1 MSQSPSSPP
10 RRSASGFSPGSILV
24 AVDRAI
30 ARFEGWV
37 LAYGVLLMAL
47 NTVANVVARRLGQS
61 FYFTEELN
69 QFLMV
74 LITFVGIGYAAR
86 RARHIRMS
94 AVYDELGHGAKKA
107 MTIVIALITA
117 VFMLGLAYYSLVYV
131 IDVADRGR
139 VTPALQIPLY
149 VTYVWL
155 PVGFLISGIQYL
167 LAIYRNLTEP
177 EIYLSFEEQEGY
189 EDVDQAP
196 QAL

>member
-1 MSQSPSSPP
+1 MSASSPP
-10 RRSASGFSPGSILV
+10 PQGDQSQGVSLGRTFVVI
-24 AVDRAI
+24 DHAI

-94 AVYDELGHGAKKA
+94 AVYDQLGHAAKKA
-107 MTIVIALITA
+107 LTIGIALITA
-117 VFMLGLAYYSLVYV
+117 VFMLGLAYYSFIYV
-131 IDVADRGR
+131 SDVAARGR

-149 VTYVWL
+149 ITYVWL
-155 PVGFLISGIQYL
+155 PVGFAITGIQYL
-167 LAIYRNLTEP
+167 LAIYQNLTHR
-177 EIYLSFEEQEGY
+177 EIYLSYEEQEGY
-189 EDVDQAP
+189 EQADP
-196 QAL
+196 GQQVL

>member
-1 MSQSPSSPP
+1 MSASSPP
-10 RRSASGFSPGSILV
+10 PQGDQSQGLSLGRTFVVI
-24 AVDRAI
+24 DHAI

-94 AVYDELGHGAKKA
+94 AVYDQLGHAAKKA
-107 MTIVIALITA
+107 LTIGIALITA
-117 VFMLGLAYYSLVYV
+117 VFMLGLAYYSFVYV
-131 IDVADRGR
+131 SDVAARGR

-149 VTYVWL
+149 ITYVWL
-155 PVGFLISGIQYL
+155 PVGFVITGIQYL
-167 LAIYRNLTEP
+167 LAVYQNLTHR
-177 EIYLSFEEQEGY
+177 EIYLSYEEQEGY
-189 EDVDQAP
+189 EQADP
-196 QAL
+196 GQQVL

>member
-1 MSQSPSSPP
+1 MSDSSHSQPP
-10 RRSASGFSPGSILV
+10 QQATGFSL
-24 AVDRAI
+24 ARLLLTVDHAI

-94 AVYDELGHGAKKA
+94 AVYDQMGHGAKKA
-107 MTIVIALITA
+107 MTIAIALITA
-117 VFMLGLAYYSLVYV
+117 VFMLGLAYYSFVYV
-131 IDVADRGR
+131 ADVAQRGR

-149 VTYVWL
+149 ITYVWL
-155 PVGFLISGIQYL
+155 PIGFAITGIQYL
-167 LAIYRNLTEP
+167 LAIYRNLTQP

-189 EDVDQAP
+189 EELDHGV
-196 QAL
+196 

>member
-1 MSQSPSSPP
+1 MSGSSPP
-10 RRSASGFSPGSILV
+10 PQGDRSQGLSLGRVLV
-24 AVDRAI
+24 VIDHAI

-61 FYFTEELN
+61 LYFTEELN

-94 AVYDELGHGAKKA
+94 AVYDQLGHAAKKA
-107 MTIVIALITA
+107 LTIGIALITA
-117 VFMLGLAYYSLVYV
+117 VFMLGLAYYSFVYV
-131 IDVADRGR
+131 SDVAARGR

-149 VTYVWL
+149 ITYVWL
-155 PVGFLISGIQYL
+155 PIGFVITGIQYL
-167 LAIYRNLTEP
+167 LAIYRNLTHR
-177 EIYLSFEEQEGY
+177 EIYLSYEEKEGY
-189 EDVDQAP
+189 EQADP
-196 QAL
+196 GQQAL